1 MMRQKREEKIVLAYK
16 IWTLV
21 LIILF
26 IFQSNSRWT
35 IFSAWWITTAILM
48 LYLLGN
54 ILYLLRLKKKLSE
67 DKLQEIIQERNSR
80 LARKAYKNR
89 KRLEEEK

>member
-26 IFQSNSRWT
+26 IFQSNSRWA